1 MAIEKI
7 AEMFAELG
15 FKVDTKGLKTF
26 EKHLSKLKKD
36 FAGIK
41 SATVKYT
48 AETVKSDEAI
58 KRSSRTKT
66 NSLIADRKR
75 LARSTA
81 TTASSIDKMFG
92 IDRKRSPLAN
102 DLAGKEAASE
112 KAAIKAAAQAT
123 REKAAADK
131 KAARASSQ
139 YSQALDGIVR
149 KMNPLQH
156 EYEQLRRHQ
165 DMLNKEMTDGTGDAK
180 RYEASLARI
189 QARMKQLD
197 GMRGVNGNLPF
208 REWRGDVGRPS
219 RSGIGVSGGAGLFG
233 AFGAI
238 AAGIGTNRLQ
248 VSTEQTQAKMG
259 MVLSPEESAK
269 QIKFA
274 SDNARALGTNA
285 VAAAAGYSDLMVQA
299 MRMDIPMKD
308 TQNLFMGVSEAS
320 VAMGLSMDQQ
330 KGIYKAFSDMLAKG
344 TVNAEEL
351 KGQLG

>member
-15 FKVDTKGLKTF
+15 FKVDTKGLVAF
-26 EKHLSKLKKD
+26 EQHLSKLKKD
-36 FAGIK
+36 FTGVK
-41 SATVKYT
+41 SATIKYT
-48 AETVKSDEAI
+48 DETVKSDKKIA
-58 KRSSRTKT
+58 SSNRAKT
-66 NSLIADRKR
+66 NSLISDKKR
-75 LARSTA
+75 LDKARSLDA
-81 TTASSIDKMFG
+81 IVRRM
-92 IDRKRSPLAN
+92 SPL
-102 DLAGKEAASE
+102 
-112 KAAIKAAAQAT
+112 
-123 REKAAADK
+123 
-131 KAARASSQ
+131 Q
-139 YSQALDGIVR
+139 Y
-149 KMNPLQH
+149 
-156 EYEQLRRHQ
+156 EYEQLKKHQ
-165 DMLNKEMTDGTGDAK
+165 DTLNREMNEGTSDAK

-189 QARMKQLD
+189 QSRMAQLNS
-197 GMRGVNGNLPF
+197 MRGVNGNLPF
-208 REWRGDVGRPS
+208 KEARGGVGRPS
-219 RSGIGVSGGAGLFG
+219 RSGMGVGITGNSGLFG

-259 MVLSPEESAK
+259 MVLSDEEASN

-285 VAAAAGYSDLMVQA
+285 IAAAAGYADLMVQA
-299 MRMDIPMKD
+299 TRMEIPMAD

-351 KGQLG
+351 DLLAPFHSDMIGLAA

>member
-15 FKVDTKGLKTF
+15 FKVDTKGLVTF
-26 EKHLSKLKKD
+26 EKHLSKLKED
-36 FAGIK
+36 FTGVK
-41 SATVKYT
+41 SATIRYT
-48 AETVKSDEAI
+48 EQAVKSDKKIAS
-58 KRSSRTKT
+58 SSRAKT
-66 NSLIADRKR
+66 NSLISDKKR
-75 LARSTA
+75 LNKARSLDA
-81 TTASSIDKMFG
+81 IVRRM
-92 IDRKRSPLAN
+92 SPL
-102 DLAGKEAASE
+102 
-112 KAAIKAAAQAT
+112 
-123 REKAAADK
+123 
-131 KAARASSQ
+131 Q
-139 YSQALDGIVR
+139 Y
-149 KMNPLQH
+149 
-156 EYEQLRRHQ
+156 EYEQLKKHQ
-165 DMLNKEMTDGTGDAK
+165 DTLNREMNEGTSDAK

-189 QARMKQLD
+189 QSRMAQLNA
-197 GMRGVNGNLPF
+197 MRGVNGNLPF
-208 REWRGDVGRPS
+208 KEQRGSVGRPS
-219 RSGIGVSGGAGLFG
+219 RSGIGISGGSGMFG

-285 VAAAAGYSDLMVQA
+285 IAAAAGYADLMVQA
-299 MRMDIPMKD
+299 TRMEIPMAD